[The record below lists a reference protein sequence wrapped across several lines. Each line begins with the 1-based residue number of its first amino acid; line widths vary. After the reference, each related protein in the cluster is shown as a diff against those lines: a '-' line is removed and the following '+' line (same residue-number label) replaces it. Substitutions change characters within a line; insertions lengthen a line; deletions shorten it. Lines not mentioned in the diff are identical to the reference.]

1 MKAAEW
7 KRVVRPLLPA
17 DGSWEFRGFLCYRL
31 PVHRVL
37 LGVLGE
43 GSGFDKGVY
52 IWRVVMPLFVPSEN
66 VVLSWSKRIGGGSRK
81 FYKFDEDALATA
93 IVAAIEGLRSEDDA
107 LVEILSRA
115 DTASPNRRLHEVIG
129 YAQLLQGDASG
140 AQESLIRAA
149 AGVVE
154 TPWAQEI
161 IDRARLISRLL
172 DEGGPDQAVVQL
184 DRWCDQTAGALGLR
198 RSVGSNQSS

>member
-7 KRVVRPLLPA
+7 KQVVQPLLPA
-17 DGSWEFRGFLCYRL
+17 DGSWEFRGFLCYRP

-37 LGVLGE
+37 LGALGE

-66 VVLSWSKRIGGGSRK
+66 VVLSWSERIGGGARK
-81 FYKFDEDALATA
+81 FDKFGEDALVTA
-93 IVAAIEGLRSEDDA
+93 IVTAIEGLRSEDDA
-107 LVEILSRA
+107 LVEILGRA
-115 DTASPNRRLHEVIG
+115 DAASPNRRLHEVIG
-129 YAQLLQGDASG
+129 YAQLLQGDTSG

-154 TPWAQEI
+154 TPWSQEI

-172 DEGGPDQAVVQL
+172 DEGGPDQAVGQL

-198 RSVGSNQSS
+198 RLLRSNRSS